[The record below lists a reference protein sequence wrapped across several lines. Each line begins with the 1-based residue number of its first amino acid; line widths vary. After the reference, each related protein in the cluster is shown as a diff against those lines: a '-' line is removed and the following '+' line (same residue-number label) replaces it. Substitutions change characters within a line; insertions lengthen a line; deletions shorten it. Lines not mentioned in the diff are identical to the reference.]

1 MWLRIKLF
9 VIFSVLMVL
18 CVTTVSITIVKM
30 TTNLYMKEVEAT
42 GKRDLMLITSS
53 LESTLQRISNTAVS
67 IVSDSRIIAA
77 VKQYPN
83 GPRTESEKAV
93 LKNRLGL
100 NIGTIIGASSDIFM
114 WDVFSLS
121 GDCFGISGYDF
132 TRIYDQLGDEFFAEA
147 ASKLR
152 MQVSGVCM

>member
-93 LKNRLGL
+93 LKNLREF
-100 NIGTIIGASSDIFM
+100 TISWEMS
-114 WDVFSLS
+114 FSQKQHQS
-121 GDCFGISGYDF
+121 
-132 TRIYDQLGDEFFAEA
+132 FAC
-147 ASKLR
+147 R
-152 MQVSGVCM
+152 YPVCVCIPIVPHQAVYRFL

>member
-1 MWLRIKLF
+1 MKMGKIRMWLRIKLF

-42 GKRDLMLITSS
+42 GKRDLMLITNS

-77 VKQYPN
+77 VKQSPN
-83 GPRTESEKAV
+83 
-93 LKNRLGL
+93 
-100 NIGTIIGASSDIFM
+100 
-114 WDVFSLS
+114 
-121 GDCFGISGYDF
+121 
-132 TRIYDQLGDEFFAEA
+132 
-147 ASKLR
+147 
-152 MQVSGVCM
+152 